1 MRRYRIFF
9 QRGFTLIELMIV
21 VVIIAIIAAIVL
33 PMALSRVERATASA
47 PRQPVQ
53 RLTQAAPSASVEGVP
68 EGTPT
73 QPPVIESS
81 EIQVRLIPAPVLD
94 GARVYNRFEAVF
106 SGTFSVRNADTRA
119 DTLSVKFPF
128 PAGIT
133 EARDV
138 SLRLV
143 DGAGQ
148 KTEAEATSSL
158 EGLRWTGP
166 VAPGARVT
174 MEVSYTLRG
183 RDAFNYDVSGL
194 GRAGAVRFE
203 VLQEDADRLAV
214 PPDSLQPTERRPDR
228 LVWSFRR
235 LVTTQPLLVELPA
248 NASPLGR
255 LILLCQLAALGVLLF
270 GAGFWYLSELRRPGS
285 LDDFRWG
292 HFLLLALNYT
302 LFFAAFAVVGYQGPW
317 GTALVVASVVSLPL
331 LTLHVARL
339 SDVAFALTRC
349 LPLAV
354 LTLGAVVAAAYAEAY
369 RPHVLLGVAVV
380 ALAFVTPTWRRW
392 SAGRQAHVEQKRLA
406 REREGRES
414 DLRMQLTE
422 PREQVEEREALMR
435 EAEQRVEAQVEGA
448 GPESQET
455 REALRR
461 LRASELRLQQLRKL
475 DGAPAAPAAHGEWMR
490 ERAEE
495 VRRTRKQLDAEAVA
509 LKVSLRKLQQRVSQ
523 ARAQTTE
530 AGAPPRCMACGAP
543 TTGSARFCSECGT
556 VGLQLLACA
565 RCGDKLAL
573 PGHVLRHRWEERP
586 LHCRTCGDSFPR
598 PTPPPEEG
606 ARVNA
611 TTASPAM

>member
-33 PMALSRVERATASA
+33 PMALSRVERATDRA
-47 PRQPVQ
+47 PQQPVQ
-53 RLTQAAPSASVEGVP
+53 RLSQAAPSASVEGVP

-73 QPPVIESS
+73 LPPVIESS
-81 EIQVRLIPAPVLD
+81 KIQVRLIPAPVLD

-106 SGTFSVRNADTRA
+106 SGTFTVRNADTRA
-119 DTLSVKFPF
+119 GTLSVKFSF

-138 SLRLV
+138 SLQLV

-148 KTEAEATSSL
+148 KTEAEAESSL
-158 EGLRWTGP
+158 AGLRWTGP
-166 VAPGARVT
+166 VPPGERVT
-174 MEVSYTLRG
+174 MVVSYTLRG
-183 RDAFNYDVSGL
+183 RDAFNYDVMGV
-194 GRAGAVRFE
+194 GRAGTVHFE
-203 VLQEDADRLAV
+203 VLQEDAERLVV
-214 PPDSLQPTERRPDR
+214 PPDSLQPTERHPDR

-270 GAGFWYLSELRRPGS
+270 GAGFWYLSDLQRPGS

-302 LFFAAFAVVGYQGPW
+302 LFFAAFAVVGYQGTW
-317 GTALVVASVVSLPL
+317 STALAVASVVSLPL

-339 SDVAFALTRC
+339 SGARFALTRC

-354 LTLGAVVAAAYAEAY
+354 LTLGAVVAAAYAEAW

-380 ALAFVTPTWRRW
+380 TLAFVTPTWRRW
-392 SAGRQAHVEQKRLA
+392 SAGSQAHAEQKRQAHEREA
-406 REREGRES
+406 REAE
-414 DLRMQLTE
+414 LRKLLTE
-422 PREQVEEREALMR
+422 PREQVEEREALMQ
-435 EAEQRVEAQVEGA
+435 EAERGAQAQVEGV
-448 GPESQET
+448 GPERQET
-455 REALRR
+455 HDALRR
-461 LRASELRLQQLRKL
+461 LRATGLRLQQLRKH
-475 DGAPAAPAAHGEWMR
+475 DGAPAAAEAHVEWMH
-490 ERAEE
+490 ERVEE
-495 VRRTRKQLDAEAVA
+495 ARMARKQLDAETVA
-509 LKVSLRKLQQRVSQ
+509 LKVVLRRLQQRVSQ
-523 ARAQTTE
+523 AHAQPAE
-530 AGAPPRCMACGAP
+530 AGAPPRCMACGAAS
-543 TTGSARFCSECGT
+543 TGSARFCSECGT
-556 VGLQLLACA
+556 AGAQLFACA

-586 LHCRTCGDSFPR
+586 LHCRTCGDSLPR
-598 PTPPPEEG
+598 PTPPPEDG
-606 ARVNA
+606 ARV
-611 TTASPAM
+611 SGS